1 MRPSFF
7 ITRNVGIIV
16 SWNGT
21 AMVASISPISTRDP
35 ANRIRANAYPASEP
49 KTRFAATVTAETISE
64 LTNQRGNIALPS
76 TYR

>member
-7 ITRNVGIIV
+7 ITRKVGIIV

-21 AMVASISPISTRDP
+21 AMVASISPISTREP
-35 ANRIRANAYPASEP
+35 ANRIRAKAYPASEP

-76 TYR
+76 T